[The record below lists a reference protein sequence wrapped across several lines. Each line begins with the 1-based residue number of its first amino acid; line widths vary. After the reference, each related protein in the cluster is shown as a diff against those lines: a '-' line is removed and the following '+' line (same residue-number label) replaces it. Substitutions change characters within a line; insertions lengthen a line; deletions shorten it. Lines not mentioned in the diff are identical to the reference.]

1 MNVNDL
7 EDKIMSVWSTADDID
22 TLLYRYLDSPAEELS
37 KDDISNTLL
46 GMKALHDHRCQKLWD
61 AFGKVLANSVSPE
74 IPGFDPNGIRLE
86 PKRKKEPTRWLPD
99 DEQRRLDSMG
109 LEGLRSG

>member
-7 EDKIMSVWSTADDID
+7 EDKIMSVWSTADDVD

-46 GMKALHDHRCQKLWD
+46 GIK
-61 AFGKVLANSVSPE
+61 
-74 IPGFDPNGIRLE
+74 
-86 PKRKKEPTRWLPD
+86 
-99 DEQRRLDSMG
+99 
-109 LEGLRSG
+109 